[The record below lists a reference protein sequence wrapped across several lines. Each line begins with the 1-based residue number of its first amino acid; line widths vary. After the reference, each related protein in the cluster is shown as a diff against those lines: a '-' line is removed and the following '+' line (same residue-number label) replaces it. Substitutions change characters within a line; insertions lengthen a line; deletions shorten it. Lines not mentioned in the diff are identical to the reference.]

1 MARRSVAPMI
11 LIALMLM
18 MSWGTLIDDV
28 KETESENMIDLET
41 EDVVFSA
48 SDPGHVVFSQYIT
61 SDNCGYCY
69 QYGSPAHNKLKTDY
83 PDRYVYISYQS
94 QSYGDTDTTRAG
106 NTANYNW
113 PWTASGAPDS
123 YWGDRLDKRASGCGS
138 NTCYDS
144 MFSSGGGMSAATTSQ
159 YSMGA
164 GVSASGS
171 NLIITVTSQYVG
183 STTPPTNIYL
193 YAALTEETC
202 NSYPYSNGYK
212 GHNCWKSWLTSGGT
226 YKSQSSGSGSSFES
240 VSLGGGNQVSF
251 SWTVP
256 ASLVNGGVNNA
267 MVVAALMTG
276 SPSTG
281 ASNEHTLSAIDSS
294 MNPMDL
300 SISTFTYTNLDAQSS
315 GFQTGDI
322 LKLDATVENSGTA
335 DYSDGGQLQFFEIT
349 STGNE
354 NAIGSPVQLNSLN
367 IGQSQSI
374 SEQFDTSGIMMN
386 AADPNTVFR
395 VKLTGTQG
403 EKDPVG
409 NNQKVVNA
417 AHDLAPSTNKPIA
430 TGFSSI
436 FRGESIDFEVTG
448 IPNDNVD
455 DLTTMT
461 AELEVSP
468 YGTNQ
473 WESTWVSGGN
483 LMGAGTAAERYVFT
497 ISTQI
502 TADIG
507 DYDIRARLTDARG
520 QVGDWSDVN
529 SGAITLN
536 NLLPIVIT
544 TDNVAD
550 APDSCPAYPGQP
562 QVKVETIEKIDVA
575 GIICDAE
582 TPLNQLVISSNSPA
596 FRSWDAAS
604 GEIEV
609 RFDTVQQDTQGNVL
623 SQPMQLT
630 INDGESTNSG
640 TLHVR
645 VIENGAP
652 RWSPIPTISFEEGS
666 SDSKILTQ
674 YLSDTDAFGEDAD
687 INNLILSIHYI
698 SNTSL
703 ISADMSSTNSHRLMI
718 ESVDGDAFGNALVV
732 VRATDLDG
740 QFADVEVPVIV
751 TNVNDAPTLDTTFFD
766 NLMVKV
772 NEEFTFDIISSM
784 SDVDDSVDPL
794 YASASCDTWKPGSRY
809 NPLNGQIK
817 AWFEEEGTHTISIT
831 VSDIHDAANS
841 YYVTIEVVDNLPL
854 IWSANTESGDLMA
867 HVENLYITE
876 NPVFN
881 VSHHSELGLT
891 AIEITWQICN
901 SDTGLCTD
909 FGSFSTD
916 NLNDAYSF
924 TVEKDGGMLF
934 HDQIK
939 LSLIA
944 VDSNGFDRET
954 TSDAI
959 FDITEERPK
968 ETVVDDSED
977 NSENDGDQVNS
988 AASGNNF
995 VVFGVV
1001 GALVIALLVALVL
1014 GLMLVRGGKGDNLGM
1029 GYGSAPPPG
1038 MPPMPLGMVPDYS
1051 QLPAGGNYVT
1061 NNSGQT
1067 VYLAPDN
1074 TDWTMQPDNS
1084 FLRTR

>member
-251 SWTVP
+251 SWTVT

-374 SEQFDTSGIMMN
+374 E
-386 AADPNTVFR
+386 
-395 VKLTGTQG
+395 
-403 EKDPVG
+403 
-409 NNQKVVNA
+409 
-417 AHDLAPSTNKPIA
+417 
-430 TGFSSI
+430 
-436 FRGESIDFEVTG
+436 
-448 IPNDNVD
+448 
-455 DLTTMT
+455 
-461 AELEVSP
+461 
-468 YGTNQ
+468 
-473 WESTWVSGGN
+473 
-483 LMGAGTAAERYVFT
+483 
-497 ISTQI
+497 
-502 TADIG
+502 
-507 DYDIRARLTDARG
+507 
-520 QVGDWSDVN
+520 
-529 SGAITLN
+529 
-536 NLLPIVIT
+536 
-544 TDNVAD
+544 
-550 APDSCPAYPGQP
+550 
-562 QVKVETIEKIDVA
+562 
-575 GIICDAE
+575 
-582 TPLNQLVISSNSPA
+582 
-596 FRSWDAAS
+596 
-604 GEIEV
+604 
-609 RFDTVQQDTQGNVL
+609 
-623 SQPMQLT
+623 
-630 INDGESTNSG
+630 
-640 TLHVR
+640 
-645 VIENGAP
+645 
-652 RWSPIPTISFEEGS
+652 
-666 SDSKILTQ
+666 
-674 YLSDTDAFGEDAD
+674 
-687 INNLILSIHYI
+687 
-698 SNTSL
+698 
-703 ISADMSSTNSHRLMI
+703 
-718 ESVDGDAFGNALVV
+718 
-732 VRATDLDG
+732 
-740 QFADVEVPVIV
+740 
-751 TNVNDAPTLDTTFFD
+751 
-766 NLMVKV
+766 KV
-772 NEEFTFDIISSM
+772 N
-784 SDVDDSVDPL
+784 
-794 YASASCDTWKPGSRY
+794 
-809 NPLNGQIK
+809 N
-817 AWFEEEGTHTISIT
+817 
-831 VSDIHDAANS
+831 
-841 YYVTIEVVDNLPL
+841 
-854 IWSANTESGDLMA
+854 
-867 HVENLYITE
+867 
-876 NPVFN
+876 
-881 VSHHSELGLT
+881 
-891 AIEITWQICN
+891 
-901 SDTGLCTD
+901 
-909 FGSFSTD
+909 
-916 NLNDAYSF
+916 
-924 TVEKDGGMLF
+924 
-934 HDQIK
+934 
-939 LSLIA
+939 
-944 VDSNGFDRET
+944 
-954 TSDAI
+954 
-959 FDITEERPK
+959 
-968 ETVVDDSED
+968 
-977 NSENDGDQVNS
+977 
-988 AASGNNF
+988 
-995 VVFGVV
+995 
-1001 GALVIALLVALVL
+1001 
-1014 GLMLVRGGKGDNLGM
+1014 
-1029 GYGSAPPPG
+1029 
-1038 MPPMPLGMVPDYS
+1038 
-1051 QLPAGGNYVT
+1051 
-1061 NNSGQT
+1061 
-1067 VYLAPDN
+1067 
-1074 TDWTMQPDNS
+1074 
-1084 FLRTR
+1084 